1 MNRRLKVLLKVLW
14 GLFAFGVVAVII
26 LFLLIANGKIGYMP
40 PIEDLQNP
48 IDKYATQLI
57 SEDNVVLG
65 SFALKGN
72 NRVYTTYEEL
82 SPELVQALIATEDK
96 RFTDHS
102 GVDLR
107 GLFRVAFRTIL
118 MRQRGAGGGSTISQQ
133 LAKQLYSPRANNYF
147 ERALQKPIEWVIA
160 AKLERYYTKEEIVSM
175 YLNKF
180 DFLYQAVG
188 IESAAKTYFNSTPS
202 ELKLEESAMLVG
214 MCKNPSLYN
223 PVRYPERTKERRDLV
238 IGLMASQGYITKA
251 QRDSVVALPIT
262 LNFNRQSH
270 RAGLAPYF
278 REYIRKVMM
287 AEKPEK
293 KNYRGWQEQQYEYDK
308 AQWDNNPLYGWCNK
322 NKKANGEPYNIYTD
336 GLKIYTGINS
346 KMQAYA
352 EDAMLQHLAG
362 ELQPTFDR
370 EKAGR
375 SYAPF
380 SRDITEE
387 ERASIMNMAIRNSDR
402 YRFLSADGMSEKE
415 ILATFD
421 EPVDMTVF
429 GYSKEG
435 GKYVTT
441 YRDTVMT
448 PRDSILYH
456 KKFLRSG
463 FMAMDTSNGL
473 VRAYVGG
480 VDYSTFQYDMATQG
494 RRQVG
499 SVMKP
504 FLYAM
509 AMNEGFTPC
518 DQVMHSQPHIR
529 DENGRIW
536 SPKNAGA
543 SRVGEMVTINWGLQ
557 NSSNWVT
564 AWLMSQMSPYTFVDL
579 LHSFGVTGHLDPV
592 MSISL
597 GTPDISVQEMAS
609 GFSTFANAGIRAEPI
624 YVTRIEDQYGNV
636 VGEFMPNMHE
646 VLPAEATYKTLHM
659 LRNVM
664 NGGTG
669 SRVRF
674 KYGVQADM
682 GGKTGTTQNQS
693 DGWFMGFTPRISA
706 GCWVGGEDRSIH
718 FDGIRLGQGANMAL
732 PIVAMFYR
740 SVFTDAEL
748 QERATELGIDPEA
761 KFEIPAEYSDPC
773 KSKEGRVVTQFEPEE
788 QGIDP
793 LFE

>member
-1 MNRRLKVLLKVLW
+1 MKRWLKVLLGCLW
-14 GLFAFGVVAVII
+14 GLFALGVVASII
-26 LFLLIANGKIGYMP
+26 LFVLIAHGKIGYMP

-65 SFALKGN
+65 SYALKGN
-72 NRVYTTYEEL
+72 NRVFTTYEEL
-82 SPELVQALIATEDK
+82 SPDLVKALIATEDK
-96 RFTDHS
+96 RFTKHS
-102 GVDLR
+102 GIDLR
-107 GLFRVAFRTIL
+107 GLFRVAFRTL
-118 MRQRGAGGGSTISQQ
+118 LLGDRAAGGGSTISQQ
-133 LAKQLYSPRANNYF
+133 LAKQLYSPRANNF
-147 ERALQKPIEWVIA
+147 MERAMQKPIEWVIA
-160 AKLERYYTKEEIVSM
+160 VKLERYYTKEEIISL

-188 IESAAKTYFNSTPS
+188 IESAAKTYFNTTPK
-202 ELKLEESAMLVG
+202 ELKLEEAATLVG

-223 PVRYPERTKERRDLV
+223 PVRYPERTQQRRNLV
-238 IGLMASQGYITKA
+238 LSLMAEQGFISQA
-251 QRDSVVALPIT
+251 ERDSLSAQEIELH
-262 LNFNRQSH
+262 FNRQSH
-270 RAGLAPYF
+270 RAGLAPYL
-278 REYIRKVMM
+278 REYIRRVMM

-293 KNYRGWQEQQYEYDK
+293 KNYRGWQEAQYEYDRD
-308 AQWDNNPLYGWCNK
+308 QWDNNPLYGWCNK
-322 NKKANGEPYNIYTD
+322 NKKSNGESYNIYTD

-362 ELQPTFDR
+362 EIQPAFDR

-375 SYAPF
+375 TYAPF
-380 SRDITEE
+380 SRDITEA
-387 ERASIMNMAIRNSDR
+387 ERQSIMNMAIRNSDR
-402 YRFLSADGMSEKE
+402 YRFLTADGMSESE
-415 ILATFD
+415 VLRTFD
-421 EPVDMTVF
+421 EPTEMTVF
-429 GYSKEG
+429 AYAQED
-435 GKYVTT
+435 GKYITS

-463 FMAMDTSNGL
+463 FLAMDTSNGL

-480 VDYSTFQYDMATQG
+480 VDFSTFQYDMATQG

-518 DQVMHSQPHIR
+518 DEVMHVQPHIR

-543 SRVGEMVTINWGLQ
+543 SKVGEMVTINWGLQ
-557 NSSNWVT
+557 ASSNWVT

-579 LHSFGVTGHLDPV
+579 LHSFGVTGQLDPV

-597 GTPDISVQEMAS
+597 GTPDISVVEMTS

-636 VGEFMPNMHE
+636 VGEFLPTMHE
-646 VLPAEATYKTLHM
+646 VLPAEATYKTLYM

-682 GGKTGTTQNQS
+682 GGKTGTSQNQS

-718 FDGIRLGQGANMAL
+718 FDGIRLGQGANTAL
-732 PIVAMFYR
+732 PIVAMFYK
-740 SVFTDAEL
+740 SIFSDTEL
-748 QERATELGIDPEA
+748 QKRAHELGIDPEL
-761 KFEIPAEYSDPC
+761 KFEIPAEYADPC
-773 KSKEGRVVTQFEPEE
+773 KSKEGRVATQFEPIE